1 MAYRPFEQQKMSTPT
16 TTQTQVPPT
25 KTAFCVKCRHKV
37 PLTNPTVKINSR
49 GVKMLQ
55 DKCPECASVVNTFV
69 KKDPPAA
76 VPAVIA
82 KTDDD
87 VPPQGLRRT
96 DSTML

>member
-1 MAYRPFEQQKMSTPT
+1 MSAVSQTPT
-16 TTQTQVPPT
+16 PVANAPT

-69 KKDPPAA
+69 KKDPPVA
-76 VPAVIA
+76 VVDEIPPPV
-82 KTDDD
+82 
-87 VPPQGLRRT
+87 VPESLHRT

>member
-1 MAYRPFEQQKMSTPT
+1 MSDIPQVVPAPIAPT
-16 TTQTQVPPT
+16 T

-69 KKDPPAA
+69 KKDPPVEA
-76 VPAVIA
+76 I
-82 KTDDD
+82 
-87 VPPQGLRRT
+87 PPPLVRT